1 MIEINKEDKQ
11 EILGIVNDHNYE
23 TTIARL
29 MFDALYYKDAE
40 YNESVARLITAL
52 KENKNQNAIIKQ
64 PILPMLL
71 SILAMMLSILSMAIL
86 FLN

>member
-1 MIEINKEDKQ
+1 MNQEDKQ
-11 EILGIVNDHNYE
+11 EVLEIVNDHNYE
-23 TTIARL
+23 TTVARL
-29 MFDALYYKDAE
+29 ILDALYHEDAQ

-52 KENKNQNAIIKQ
+52 KENKNQNTIIKQ
-64 PILPMLL
+64 SILPMLL

>member
-1 MIEINKEDKQ
+1 MTEEDKQ
-11 EILGIVNDHNYE
+11 RVLEIINDHNYE
-23 TTIARL
+23 TTIARFL
-29 MFDALYYKDAE
+29 LDALYYKDAE

-52 KENKNQNAIIKQ
+52 KENKNQNTIIKQ
-64 PILPMLL
+64 SILPMLL

>member
-11 EILGIVNDHNYE
+11 EILEIVNDHNYE

-29 MFDALYYKDAE
+29 LLDALFHENAQ

-52 KENKNQNAIIKQ
+52 KENKNQNTIIKQ
-64 PILPMLL
+64 PMLPMLL

-86 FLN
+86 FLK